1 MSGRLTTHVLDT
13 VRGRPAAGMR
23 VELFRLD
30 PASDERNLLKEARTN
45 ANGRTDA
52 PLLAEGELSRGI
64 YELVFEVGEYF
75 AGQPEAGSV
84 DPPFLKRVPIRFGVA
99 DPSAHYHVP
108 LLVSPWSYSTYRGS

>member
-52 PLLAEGELSRGI
+52 PLLAEAS
-64 YELVFEVGEYF
+64 
-75 AGQPEAGSV
+75 
-84 DPPFLKRVPIRFGVA
+84 
-99 DPSAHYHVP
+99 
-108 LLVSPWSYSTYRGS
+108 